1 MSREKAIIDLL
12 YQMLEDTKQWTRE
25 EAEAYINARIE

>member
-1 MSREKAIIDLL
+1 MEREKEIIKMLYELL
-12 YQMLEDTKQWTRE
+12 EETGQWTKE